1 MNVHFRISAMVVV
14 LICLARTY
22 VHAHLEPVVIQQ
34 YQMVVQNYIQVI
46 LANYL
51 LSLYPMNLCSN
62 LLCKTTLLE
71 SGTPSYAQQLLDP

>member
-51 LSLYPMNLCSN
+51 LSISN
-62 LLCKTTLLE
+62 EFMLKSLMQNNIARIWYT
-71 SGTPSYAQQLLDP
+71 